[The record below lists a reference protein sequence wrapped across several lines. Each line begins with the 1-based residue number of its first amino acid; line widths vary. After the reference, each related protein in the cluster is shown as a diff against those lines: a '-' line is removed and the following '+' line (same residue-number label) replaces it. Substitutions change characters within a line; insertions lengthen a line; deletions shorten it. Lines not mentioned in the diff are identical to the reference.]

1 MRSLPDQFEDDD
13 NENISHEVITA
24 HADLHEELTKS
35 TKSKKTIF
43 SVALFVALLSVV
55 LNVVVLGV
63 AVEKPVEKFVALF
76 GGEITA
82 TMSVA
87 DAQQESI
94 SQVQKLIAQHSI
106 QLNSIVESIKS
117 LNEQLSDF
125 KNELIN
131 NAGHEAQLERR
142 YQELSAD
149 IELLKKP
156 KLVPK
161 LIVAAKPKEPAKPML
176 LVSLASIRI
185 QGGEL
190 WVSLHEGFDSSPL
203 LTLGDEWH
211 GCKLIAADPRKKE
224 VQLLINGVSTL
235 VTL

>member
-13 NENISHEVITA
+13 NENTSHESITV
-24 HADLHEELTKS
+24 HADSREEVAKS
-35 TKSKKTIF
+35 TKNKKTIF
-43 SVALFVALLSVV
+43 SVALLMALFSVV
-55 LNVVVLGV
+55 LNGVVLRM
-63 AVEKPVEKFVALF
+63 AVDKPVEKFISLF
-76 GGEITA
+76 GGSATA

-87 DAQQESI
+87 DAQQTSL
-94 SQVQKLIAQHSI
+94 SQVQALIAQHSI
-106 QLNSIVESIKS
+106 QLKSIVVSVKS
-117 LNEQLSDF
+117 LNEQLNDF

-131 NAGHEAQLERR
+131 STGHEAQLEHR
-142 YQELSAD
+142 YQELLAD

-156 KLVPK
+156 KLAPK
-161 LIVAAKPKEPAKPML
+161 LIVSTKPKEPVKQVL

-185 QGGEL
+185 QGGEI

-211 GCKLIAADPRKKE
+211 GYKFMSADPLKKE
-224 VQLLINGVSTL
+224 AQLSINGVSTL

>member
-1 MRSLPDQFEDDD
+1 MRSLPDQFEEDDK
-13 NENISHEVITA
+13 ENTSQKSITA
-24 HADLHEELTKS
+24 HTDLHEELTNGNQ
-35 TKSKKTIF
+35 SKKTIF
-43 SVALFVALLSVV
+43 SIALFVALFSVV
-55 LNVVVLGV
+55 LNGVVIGV
-63 AVEKPVEKFVALF
+63 AVERPVEKFVALF

-82 TMSVA
+82 SMSVA
-87 DAQQESI
+87 DAQQESL
-94 SQVQKLIAQHSI
+94 SQVQVSIAQHSI
-106 QLNSIVESIKS
+106 QLNSIVESFKS
-117 LNEQLSDF
+117 LNEQLNDF

-131 NAGHEAQLERR
+131 NTGHEAQLEHR

-156 KLVPK
+156 KLAPK
-161 LIVAAKPKEPAKPML
+161 LIVSTKPKEPIKPVL
-176 LVSLASIRI
+176 LVSLASIRT

-211 GCKLIAADPRKKE
+211 GCKLMSADPLKKE
-224 VQLLINGVSTL
+224 AQLSINGVSTL

>member
-1 MRSLPDQFEDDD
+1 MRSLPDQFEEDDKQ
-13 NENISHEVITA
+13 NTSQKSITA
-24 HADLHEELTKS
+24 HADLHEELTNS

-43 SVALFVALLSVV
+43 SVALFVAIFSVV
-55 LNVVVLGV
+55 LNGFVLGL
-63 AVEKPVEKFVALF
+63 AVERPVEKFVTF
-76 GGEITA
+76 FSGKTTA
-82 TMSVA
+82 SMSVA
-87 DAQQESI
+87 DAQQESL
-94 SQVQKLIAQHSI
+94 SQVQKLIAQHST
-106 QLNSIVESIKS
+106 QLNSIAGSIKL
-117 LNEQLSDF
+117 LNEQLNNY

-131 NAGHEAQLERR
+131 STGHEAQLERR

-156 KLVPK
+156 KLAPK
-161 LIVAAKPKEPAKPML
+161 LVVSTKPKEPVKPVL
-176 LVSLASIRI
+176 LVSLASIRT

-211 GCKLIAADPRKKE
+211 GCKLISADPLKKE
-224 VQLLINGVSTL
+224 AQLSINGVSTL

>member
-1 MRSLPDQFEDDD
+1 MRSLPDQFEEDDK
-13 NENISHEVITA
+13 ENTSHESMTA
-24 HADLHEELTKS
+24 RADLHDEVTKS
-35 TKSKKTIF
+35 TKNKKTIF
-43 SVALFVALLSVV
+43 SVALFVALFSVV
-55 LNVVVLGV
+55 LNGVVIGV
-63 AVEKPVEKFVALF
+63 AVERPVEKFVALF
-76 GGEITA
+76 GSEITA

-106 QLNSIVESIKS
+106 QLNSIAGSIKL
-117 LNEQLSDF
+117 LNEQLNDY

-131 NAGHEAQLERR
+131 TTGHEAQLERR
-142 YQELSAD
+142 YHELSAD

-156 KLVPK
+156 KLAPK
-161 LIVAAKPKEPAKPML
+161 LIVSTKPKEPVKKVL
-176 LVSLASIRI
+176 SVSLASIRI

-211 GCKLIAADPRKKE
+211 GCKLIAADPLKKE